1 MILVNGKPVKSN
13 YKIKQNDEILA
24 RIPEPQVLDVVAE
37 DIDVPILYED
47 EHIIVVDKPKG
58 MVVHPAAGN
67 YSGTLV
73 NALLKHCGTNLSNIK
88 RDYKTRYC
96 P

>member
-1 MILVNGKPVKSN
+1 
-13 YKIKQNDEILA
+13 
-24 RIPEPQVLDVVAE
+24 
-37 DIDVPILYED
+37 VPILYED

-73 NALLKHCGTNLSNIK
+73 NACLNIAA
-88 RDYKTRYC
+88 
-96 P
+96 PIFPI